1 MIQVPKPMGKVE
13 KFQTKK
19 VSITAIT
26 VKTHTKKKNSKN
38 KAHPTMS
45 NFTVKAK
52 LLIKSYNL

>member
-1 MIQVPKPMGKVE
+1 MGKVE